1 MPDSDE
7 EITVFL
13 KRSRKKPDRD
23 EQDQLYRLVEAQ
35 LKTLARSLLRS
46 ASGDHTLQ
54 PTVLVDEAFVRL
66 MNGPEQEWE
75 GRSHFFKIA
84 YGTMR
89 RILIDHGRRRR
100 PEKISDEAAARVAD
114 HRGAETAN
122 PLEDRE
128 AMTALSEALADL
140 ERTDPQAADTFLV
153 SFFHRLH
160 KQVGRSPEMLANYSG
175 ENLPIREVAQQRG
188 LTTSTA
194 WRQLGKALDFLQE
207 RLRDKGMGD

>member
-1 MPDSDE
+1 MPNSDE

-13 KRSRKKPDRD
+13 KRSRKGPARE
-23 EQDQLYRLVEAQ
+23 EQDRLYRLVEAQ
-35 LKTLARSLLRS
+35 LRVLARSLLRS
-46 ASGDHTLQ
+46 DSGDHTLQ

-84 YGTMR
+84 YGTMK

-100 PEKISDEAAARVAD
+100 PEKIGDEAAARVAD
-114 HRGAETAN
+114 HRTAESD

-128 AMTALSEALADL
+128 AMTALSAALADL
-140 ERTDPQAADTFLV
+140 ERSDPQAADTFLV
-153 SFFHRLH
+153 SFFHRLQ
-160 KQVGRSPEMLANYSG
+160 KQVGNTDALFASYSG

-188 LTTSTA
+188 LTSSTA
-194 WRQLGKALDFLQE
+194 WRQLGKALEFLQD
-207 RLRDKGMGD
+207 RLREKGLDE